1 MFIGPVTLISVEYW
15 GHITPKYN
23 FTAILM
29 YTIPLESD
37 SQVIFL
43 LDIFYIKLF
52 TRHPEL
58 TLSIIIHAGYQIFL

>member
-1 MFIGPVTLISVEYW
+1 MFIGPVTLISVGYW

-37 SQVIFL
+37 SPNFKPTKAFIPQQ
-43 LDIFYIKLF
+43 
-52 TRHPEL
+52 
-58 TLSIIIHAGYQIFL
+58 QI